1 MLHYLV
7 VLAAC
12 LSASVNASEASVED
26 VKAGLKD
33 ISDHPEV
40 IERRDRN
47 LTSHGQRMAAMALGT
62 QAAAKYE
69 AERLNKLL
77 IEKYG
82 VFFDTLFRFER
93 ILIKRDTYSI
103 LPPVIL
109 RHDGAQRVNRTAQ
122 VFRVNREALK
132 IQQDPRFVISPPS
145 WREYLLLPVGEVD
158 YASAARLAP
167 TDSAQQEAWDR
178 AVDKG
183 WDAGIELMERTL
195 TRNYAK
201 LVRDFQGMV
210 RYHVLRKLNI
220 VSDVQIQEVYTP
232 VAGGGKRIS
241 ISESIATIEVSP
253 TLNTNRFEWKALPLL
268 PDLDDVFP
276 RGVR

>member
-1 MLHYLV
+1 MLRLFAFV
-7 VLAAC
+7 VAMAWT
-12 LSASVNASEASVED
+12 SMAVAEATEED

-40 IERRDRN
+40 IERQDRD

-69 AERLNKLL
+69 AERINEIL

-82 VFFDTLFRFER
+82 DFFDTLFRFER
-93 ILIKRDTYSI
+93 VLIKRDSYSI

-109 RHDGAQRVNRTAQ
+109 RHEGAMRVNRTAQ
-122 VFRVNREALK
+122 VFRVNQEALK
-132 IQQDPRFVISPPS
+132 INKDPRFVISPPS
-145 WREYLLLPVGEVD
+145 WREYLLLPVQEVD
-158 YASAARLAP
+158 YKNAARLAP
-167 TDSAQQEAWDR
+167 TDTRQQEAWNR

-183 WDAGIELMERTL
+183 WEAGIELMEKML
-195 TRNYAK
+195 SRNYAR
-201 LVRDFQGMV
+201 LARDFQGMV
-210 RYHVLRKLNI
+210 RYHVLRKFNI

-232 VAGGGKRIS
+232 VAGGGQRIS

-253 TLNTNRFEWKALPLL
+253 TLNTNRFEWISLPLL